1 MYLNSIIGR
10 CIVLFEEKKFK
21 AMSNKYNAAPSK
33 WKSMIFSLCM
43 NFIVEV
49 LAVLFMNPSGED
61 NAE

>member
-10 CIVLFEEKKFK
+10 GIVLFEEKKFK
-21 AMSNKYNAAPSK
+21 AMSNSSNAAPSK
-33 WKSMIFSLCM
+33 WKSMVLSLYM

-49 LAVLFMNPSGED
+49 LAVLFMSPSGDD